1 MGRSKGIEIS
11 HWKVGS
17 AEAFEAIAQ
26 TWTDEELGIEPEA
39 RSNKSEQEEPDE
51 IAKCANCDH
60 EVILLDTTVN
70 IKKVIVALCLSV
82 FIVIMCSN
90 YSPH

>member
-1 MGRSKGIEIS
+1 MGRSKRIEIS
-11 HWKVGS
+11 HWKVGG

-51 IAKCANCDH
+51 IAQ
-60 EVILLDTTVN
+60 
-70 IKKVIVALCLSV
+70 
-82 FIVIMCSN
+82 CSWT
-90 YSPH
+90 SR